1 MNIPQNFEKI
11 DGVKFDLNGRRY
23 RIEVDN
29 MEKGDV
35 WVYSDNYLNGDIWP
49 LCFDIDWENERYAL
63 IKCQPGDG
71 RNGTSIATNAA
82 LTKYL
87 MKNADSFVNTFIKDI
102 VNILLNSK
110 LI

>member
-1 MNIPQNFEKI
+1 MNIPENFNKI
-11 DGVKFDLNGRRY
+11 DGMELNIGTETFH
-23 RIEVDN
+23 IEVDN
-29 MEKGDV
+29 NEPGDC
-35 WVYSDNYLNGDIWP
+35 WVMHDGSKYP

-87 MKNADSFVNTFIKDI
+87 MKNADSFVNSFIKDI

>member
-1 MNIPQNFEKI
+1 MNIPANFDKI
-11 DGVKFDLNGRRY
+11 DGARFTIDGTEFK
-23 RIEVDN
+23 IEIDPT
-29 MEKGDV
+29 EIGDV
-35 WVYSDNYLNGDIWP
+35 WVYHHLGRHYP

-71 RNGTSIATNAA
+71 RNGNVLATNAA

-87 MKNADSFVNTFIKDI
+87 MKNADSFVNSFIKDI